1 MIDRGASAGSQP
13 VHSVR
18 YLIDQKVPMRDGV
31 NLSADVLL
39 PRGPGSF
46 PTILHRT
53 PYQSNNESRL
63 SRGTWWARRG
73 YAFVSGDCR
82 GRFESEGT
90 FYPYH
95 TEGEDGYDTLEWIAG
110 QPWSDGKIGT
120 WGPSYGGLFQ
130 WQLAPLGSPH
140 LTCMASHVICDD
152 YFSDLHYVGGA
163 FQLALSLLSSINFTT
178 NETTPSFAEIFDH
191 GRLLRHLP
199 LIDMDVLAIGKKIPF
214 YRDWLEH
221 STYDDYWSAIDT
233 SNKYSQIDVPVFIRC
248 GWFDAYPGGTFRLW
262 QGMTQHAKS
271 EKARRSQKVL
281 MGPWSHLEP
290 DGTRMGD
297 LDFGPS
303 SNIQIIEEELRW
315 FDHWLKGIDTGVMEE
330 PPLRIFVMG
339 ANQWRFES
347 QWPLERTRFTPYYMT
362 SKGRANSLHGN
373 GTLTTELPG
382 AGPPDQYE
390 YDPQRPVPSI
400 GGNNSTHSWAWTV
413 KADEPII
420 PGPLDQRP
428 IERRDDVLVYTG
440 DALEKDLEVTGP
452 VEMILYAAS
461 SAPDTDFTA
470 KLVDVFPSGYAV
482 NVTEGLIRAR
492 FRNSFE
498 KPELLEPGEVNRYTI
513 RLYPTSYVFKSGHRI
528 RVDISSSNFPRFSR
542 NLNTGEDVATG
553 TDMQVARQTLFH
565 SEEHPS
571 HVMLPII
578 PT

>member
-1 MIDRGASAGSQP
+1 M
-13 VHSVR
+13 
-18 YLIDQKVPMRDGV
+18 
-31 NLSADVLL
+31 
-39 PRGPGSF
+39 
-46 PTILHRT
+46 
-53 PYQSNNESRL
+53 
-63 SRGTWWARRG
+63 
-73 YAFVSGDCR
+73 
-82 GRFESEGT
+82 
-90 FYPYH
+90 
-95 TEGEDGYDTLEWIAG
+95 
-110 QPWSDGKIGT
+110 
-120 WGPSYGGLFQ
+120 
-130 WQLAPLGSPH
+130 
-140 LTCMASHVICDD
+140 
-152 YFSDLHYVGGA
+152 
-163 FQLALSLLSSINFTT
+163 
-178 NETTPSFAEIFDH
+178 
-191 GRLLRHLP
+191 
-199 LIDMDVLAIGKKIPF
+199 
-214 YRDWLEH
+214 
-221 STYDDYWSAIDT
+221 
-233 SNKYSQIDVPVFIRC
+233 
-248 GWFDAYPGGTFRLW
+248 
-262 QGMTQHAKS
+262 
-271 EKARRSQKVL
+271 

-382 AGPPDQYE
+382 AVPPDQYE

-513 RLYPTSYVFKSGHRI
+513 RLYPTSYVFKGGHRI